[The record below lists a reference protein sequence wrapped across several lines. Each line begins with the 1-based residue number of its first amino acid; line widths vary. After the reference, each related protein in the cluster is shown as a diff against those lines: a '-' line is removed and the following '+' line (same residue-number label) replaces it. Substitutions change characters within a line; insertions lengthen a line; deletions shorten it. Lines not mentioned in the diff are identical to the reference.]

1 MVSAKK
7 AKNKR
12 AISSEL
18 QRVNPRAAGIDVGS
32 EAHYV
37 AVSPEVADEPVR
49 CFGCYTPDLHEMA
62 LWLKGCN
69 IETVVM
75 ESTGVY
81 WVPVFQVLESHGFDV
96 SLVDARHVNSVPGR
110 ETDVDDCQWLQ
121 KLHSFGLLRSCYLPD
136 AEMVPL
142 RAYWRYRAELV
153 EMASKQ
159 ILLMQ
164 KALEQMN
171 VQLHKALSDITGVT
185 GMAIIRAIVAG
196 ERNPAVLAKMRDK
209 AVKKSED
216 EIVRALSGEWRD
228 EQLFLLGAA
237 LDLFD
242 LYHTKMAEC
251 DKKTEECMRS
261 FEDKSEPGKP
271 APKPNNQK
279 RRKNEPHFC
288 LQSELYRMAGVDL
301 TAIDGISSITALTV
315 VSECGTDLDGFA
327 SEKHYSSWLGLCPH
341 NVITGGKVHK
351 RSTRKV
357 QSRTAKAL
365 RLAAQS
371 LHHSDTALGAFYRRM
386 KYRLGAAKATTATA
400 HKLACLIFRMI
411 RYGMDYVDRGQEQY
425 NQQYQERVLKN
436 LRKHADAMGY
446 GLVNLLTG
454 EVS

>member
-1 MVSAKK
+1 
-7 AKNKR
+7 
-12 AISSEL
+12 
-18 QRVNPRAAGIDVGS
+18 
-32 EAHYV
+32 
-37 AVSPEVADEPVR
+37 
-49 CFGCYTPDLHEMA
+49 
-62 LWLKGCN
+62 
-69 IETVVM
+69 
-75 ESTGVY
+75 
-81 WVPVFQVLESHGFDV
+81 
-96 SLVDARHVNSVPGR
+96 
-110 ETDVDDCQWLQ
+110 
-121 KLHSFGLLRSCYLPD
+121 
-136 AEMVPL
+136 
-142 RAYWRYRAELV
+142 
-153 EMASKQ
+153 
-159 ILLMQ
+159 
-164 KALEQMN
+164 
-171 VQLHKALSDITGVT
+171 
-185 GMAIIRAIVAG
+185 
-196 ERNPAVLAKMRDK
+196 
-209 AVKKSED
+209 
-216 EIVRALSGEWRD
+216 
-228 EQLFLLGAA
+228 
-237 LDLFD
+237 
-242 LYHTKMAEC
+242 
-251 DKKTEECMRS
+251 MRS